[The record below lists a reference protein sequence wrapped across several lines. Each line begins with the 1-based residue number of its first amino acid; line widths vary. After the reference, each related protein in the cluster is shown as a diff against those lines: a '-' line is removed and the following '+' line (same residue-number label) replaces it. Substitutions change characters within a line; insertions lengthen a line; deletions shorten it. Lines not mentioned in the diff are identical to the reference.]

1 VARFKQECRQV
12 SCLIWHT
19 IKNNFTSTSWK
30 SLLVRK
36 KEFSYECTE
45 TGQIEYEGFTLLWM
59 IYNYVKPNVIVDI
72 NELQQ
77 KMEKIT
83 ILTADLKSFSK
94 RSTRRKAMNS

>member
-1 VARFKQECRQV
+1 
-12 SCLIWHT
+12 
-19 IKNNFTSTSWK
+19 
-30 SLLVRK
+30 
-36 KEFSYECTE
+36 
-45 TGQIEYEGFTLLWM
+45 M